1 MEEAYWMNS
10 MFSVARHY
18 GGIRIEG
25 QEFDIVNKEGRTLVE
40 LSLDDSI
47 KGKAIPPGEP
57 ADLIDKRFIPI
68 YKKMGR
74 EAFIK
79 WLEKNQQA
87 DSKALLKEGKELV
100 KNIKKNGRK

>member
-1 MEEAYWMNS
+1 MTVTLLWL
-10 MFSVARHY
+10 
-18 GGIRIEG
+18 GGG
-25 QEFDIVNKEGRTLVE
+25 T
-40 LSLDDSI
+40 
-47 KGKAIPPGEP
+47 
-57 ADLIDKRFIPI
+57 RFIPI